1 MRVAL
6 FGGSFNPPHIG
17 HQLLALAVLETQPV
31 DQLWMIPCFR
41 HPFDKALAPYE
52 DRMAMCRRAMQALG
66 ERAQVSDVE
75 GQLGGESRTL
85 LTVLELRRAHPDIE
99 FQLVIGAD
107 LVDEVPSWY
116 GAEKLRALVSFIVV
130 GRGGFGGQKDQDGR
144 TSFPELQDVVEMP
157 AVSSR
162 QVRRLL
168 AQREPVD
175 ALVPRLVLDYIRE
188 RKLYGA

>member
-17 HQLLALAVLETQPV
+17 HQLLALTVLETHPV

-41 HPFDKALAPYE
+41 HRFDKALAPFS
-52 DRMAMCRRAMQALG
+52 DRIAMCRLALQALG
-66 ERAQVSDVE
+66 DRASVSDIE

-85 LTVLELRRAHPDIE
+85 QTVTALRQQHPGTE

-107 LVDEVPSWY
+107 LQGEVDSWY
-116 GAEKLRALVSFIVV
+116 GAAELRRLISFIVV
-130 GRGGFGGQKDQDGR
+130 GRGGFSGPTAGPLGLD
-144 TSFPELQDVVEMP
+144 MP
-157 AVSSR
+157 AVSSTE
-162 QVRRLL
+162 VRRRL
-168 AQREPVD
+168 AGAEPAT